1 MTKIDFKIQE
11 YHAHIY
17 FRDSTRET
25 AEALHQKLGEA
36 FGDKIKRNSIAYGPR
51 GPHVPPMF
59 GLDIPLSQF
68 EPVLSFLIQN
78 RGRHSVLIH
87 PVSGH
92 ELLDHTHNAMWLG
105 TPQELNLSVLV

>member
-1 MTKIDFKIQE
+1 MAKANFKIME

-25 AEALHQKLGEA
+25 AELLHQRLSEVFGE
-36 FGDKIKRNSIAYGPR
+36 KIKRHSISYGPR
-51 GPHVPPMF
+51 GPHVSPMF
-59 GLDIPLSQF
+59 GLDIPSF
-68 EPVLSFLIQN
+68 ELESVLGFLIQN

-105 TPQELNLSVLV
+105 APQELDLSVLV